1 MEGKDFKPKSF
12 WAKPEG
18 TTGMVFGVAILGG
31 LAFVGYQ
38 FIDQLI
44 LLAENSLYL
53 GGMLMALAAIV
64 YMVLDP
70 RMRNLVWYSYKSVM
84 RFITGMFVQIDP
96 IGILKS
102 YIEDLKDNLRKM
114 NSQIG
119 ILRGQMHKLKEVI
132 KNNQRQIESNL
143 NLANRAK
150 TQDKKNIMIL
160 KSRKAGRLKESNV
173 KLEDLYR
180 KMEILYRVLTK
191 MYENSEI
198 LLEDVKDQVMVKDQE
213 RKAIRASHSAMKSAM
228 NIISG
233 NGDKREMFD
242 MALEA
247 IADDVSQKVGEMER
261 FMDMSTNFMDS
272 VDLQNGV
279 FEEEGLKMLEMWEKE
294 GTSLL
299 LGDEKQNLLEQANDE
314 GAELDLNAPVSKPI
328 PAHKNQYDNFFDFDN

>member
-1 MEGKDFKPKSF
+1 MDGKNKPKSF
-12 WAKPEG
+12 WSRPEG
-18 TTGMVFGVAILGG
+18 TTGMVFGVGILGAIG
-31 LAFVGYQ
+31 FVIFTNMAAITAMAFSTVQLAIIVS
-38 FIDQLI
+38 I
-44 LLAENSLYL
+44 
-53 GGMLMALAAIV
+53 LAALI

-70 RMRNLVWYSYKSVM
+70 RMRNLVWYGYKSIM

-96 IGILKS
+96 IGVLKS

-114 NSQIG
+114 NSQVG

-143 NLANRAK
+143 NLAKRAK
-150 TQDKKNIMIL
+150 TQDKKNIMVL
-160 KSRKAGRLKESNV
+160 KSRKAGRLKESNI
-173 KLEDLYR
+173 KLDDLYR

-198 LLEDVKDQVMVKDQE
+198 LLEDVKDQVMVKEQE

-233 NGDKREMFD
+233 DGDKREMFD

-247 IADDVSQKVGEMER
+247 IAEDVSQKVGEMER

-294 GTSLL
+294 GASLL
-299 LGDEKQNLLEQANDE
+299 LGDQKENLLEEANNDKM
-314 GAELDLNAPVSKPI
+314 ELDLTAPISRPI
-328 PAHKNQYDNFFDFDN
+328 PAHKNQYDNFFDFE